1 MTRIIQD
8 LVLGELQQITSIP
21 QGSKTDDRF
30 NTYLSKTYNKTASL
44 MANSCQ
50 AVAQMAAATTVGRGG
65 HRFTKT
71 EHHRQAID
79 SAFSYGKNLGI
90 AFQLMDDYLDFTTTS
105 EQIGKPTAVD
115 LKWVNG
121 NIPTWLH
128 WAEFYVFFSGWV
140 WPPHPFFLP
149 LMSTKN

>member
-50 AVAQMAAATTVGRGG
+50 AVAQLATTGGGGGQRAATT
-65 HRFTKT
+65 TKK
-71 EHHRQAID
+71 EHQQAID

-90 AFQLMDDYLDFTTTS
+90 AFQLMDDYL
-105 EQIGKPTAVD
+105 EKL
-115 LKWVNG
+115 LKLFV
-121 NIPTWLH
+121 ICC
-128 WAEFYVFFSGWV
+128 A
-140 WPPHPFFLP
+140 
-149 LMSTKN
+149 